1 MLDKIPS
8 AEEMMTLVGQSLY
21 DVWNKLC
28 TLIDEKYEM
37 ERLWNKGGKAWTYEY
52 KYRRGGKTLCAL
64 YARENCIGFMII
76 FGKDER
82 AKFEAERNDYSQQVQ
97 KIYDEAKTYRDGKWV
112 MFEPTDTSMFQD
124 FIKLLGIKRKPN
136 KKRIR
141 NPNFTISYPTHKAVT
156 PLEINRFFY
165 TQI

>member
-1 MLDKIPS
+1 MKSLRIS
-8 AEEMMTLVGQSLY
+8 CQLFLYHTTLY

-136 KKRIR
+136 KK
-141 NPNFTISYPTHKAVT
+141 
-156 PLEINRFFY
+156 
-165 TQI
+165 